1 MERLESKKSVREG
14 GVVMGEDLYN
24 NNNNNK

>member
-1 MERLESKKSVREG
+1 MERLESKKSVGEG
-14 GVVMGEDLYN
+14 RVVMGEDLFN